1 MLDPIPLAITALSL
15 TVALIT
21 LISRHRLSA
30 RHRIMKRELRAAIT
44 KRDRQIW
51 NARGNNNG

>member
-1 MLDPIPLAITALSL
+1 MPDPMLLAITALSL

-21 LISRHRLSA
+21 LVSRHRLGK

-44 KRDRQIW
+44 KRDQQIW